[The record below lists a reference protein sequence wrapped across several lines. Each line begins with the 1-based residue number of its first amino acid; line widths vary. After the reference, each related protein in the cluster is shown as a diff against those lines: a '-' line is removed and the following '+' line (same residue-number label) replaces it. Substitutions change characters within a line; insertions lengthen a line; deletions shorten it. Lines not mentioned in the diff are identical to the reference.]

1 MELSYRIWSPTA
13 GYPGGPWYRD
23 FHTFDHP
30 SGLKPS
36 RVTGHDVGPEVKSP
50 YEPAAAA
57 EALDHDV
64 DDFVSAVVARLRQR
78 RDELGRPGLVVLA
91 YDTELFGHWWHEG
104 PAFLEAVLRRLPAEG
119 VTLST
124 LADAAA
130 DRSGTGLV
138 AGARDLPAGSW
149 GAGKDWHVW
158 TDQSE
163 LTEQGRR
170 VSDRLLAL
178 VDKRFAESRAERD
191 PRYDQLVREAFL
203 TLSSD
208 WAFLVSHGSS
218 PDYAVRRAHEHAARF
233 HALADRLEAEFSD
246 GPRDPGSLAAPED
259 GADALAAALRR
270 IDGPFGTLDA
280 RTLLDGRSTFG

>member
-1 MELSYRIWSPTA
+1 
-13 GYPGGPWYRD
+13 
-23 FHTFDHP
+23 
-30 SGLKPS
+30 
-36 RVTGHDVGPEVKSP
+36 V
-50 YEPAAAA
+50 
-57 EALDHDV
+57 V
-64 DDFVSAVVARLRQR
+64 DRLRQR

-104 PAFLEAVLRRLPAEG
+104 PAFLEAVLRRLPAQG
-119 VTLST
+119 VALST

-130 DRSGTGLV
+130 DRSATGVV

-158 TDQSE
+158 TDQAD

-178 VDKRFAESRAERD
+178 VDKRFADGRAERD
-191 PRYDQLVREAFL
+191 VRYDQLTREAFL

-218 PDYAVRRAHEHAARF
+218 PDYAQRRAGEHAARF
-233 HALADRLEAEFSD
+233 DALADRLEAELSGHVPVD
-246 GPRDPGSLAAPED
+246 EAD
-259 GADALAAALRR
+259 GADAVARALRR

-280 RTLLDGRSTFG
+280 RTLLDGHPKT